1 MIKRNIDT
9 VSIVDDGRVDDTRV
23 HVKEADAPVIPQK
36 KKNCGESAS
45 IKKGFDFFPE
55 IKILRVVSDLYPYSI
70 GGLGVHVHELSKE
83 IVKRGHQV
91 TVFTCEKHPKLYH
104 NQVNGYNVYYFNTF
118 MNTFGFSAPPSM
130 LTALFKKV
138 DDFDIVHA
146 HSHLFFSTH
155 MAAFVRKF
163 KKTPLIVTNHGF
175 VSQRVPF
182 TIQKIA
188 LPIVAKWTYSNADAI
203 ICYTSEMKEEMENW
217 GIRTENVRIIHNGV
231 NTEFFRPLNN
241 NDKEYDIIWVGRY
254 VPGKGIEFL
263 IQSLSE
269 LKKEFKDF
277 KVLMIG
283 SGPLKKSIEEMVIKS
298 NLTNH
303 ITFIEKISN
312 DDLLYYY
319 NKSKLFVLTSI
330 EEGVPRTIL
339 EAMACGLPVVC
350 SDLPQ
355 LKTLIDGS
363 GILVPKK
370 DGISIANA
378 IMKILNDDK
387 FYERLSMNARQKII
401 TKYSWEDTV
410 TKTIQLYEELI
421 T

>member
-1 MIKRNIDT
+1 M
-9 VSIVDDGRVDDTRV
+9 
-23 HVKEADAPVIPQK
+23 
-36 KKNCGESAS
+36 
-45 IKKGFDFFPE
+45 
-55 IKILRVVSDLYPYSI
+55 KILRVVSDLYPYSI

-83 IVKRGHQV
+83 IAKRGHQV
-91 TVFTCEKHPKLYH
+91 TVFTCENHPKSYH
-104 NQVNGYNVYYFNTF
+104 NFVNGYNVYYFNTF
-118 MNTFGFSAPPSM
+118 INSWWFSAPPSM
-130 LTALFKKV
+130 LISLFKKV
-138 DDFDIVHA
+138 NDFDIVHA

-163 KKTPLIVTNHGF
+163 KKTPFIVTNHGF

-182 TIQKIA
+182 TIQKIV

-203 ICYTSEMKEEMENW
+203 ICYTPEMKEEMENY

-241 NDKEYDIIWVGRY
+241 NDKKYDIIWVGRY

-269 LKKEFKDF
+269 LKKEFKNF

-283 SGPLKKSIEEMVIKS
+283 SGPLKKSIEEMIIKR

-303 ITFIEKISN
+303 ITLIEKISN
-312 DDLLYYY
+312 DDLVYYY
-319 NKSKLFVLTSI
+319 NNSKLFVLTSI

-370 DGISIANA
+370 DTISIANA
-378 IMKILNDDK
+378 IMKILNDNK
-387 FYERLSMNARQKII
+387 FYEQLSKNARQKII

-410 TKTIQLYEELI
+410 NKTIQLYEELK

>member
-1 MIKRNIDT
+1 M
-9 VSIVDDGRVDDTRV
+9 
-23 HVKEADAPVIPQK
+23 
-36 KKNCGESAS
+36 
-45 IKKGFDFFPE
+45 
-55 IKILRVVSDLYPYSI
+55 KILRVATDLYPYSI

-83 IVKRGHQV
+83 IAKRGHQV
-91 TVFTCEKHPKLYH
+91 TVFTCEKYPKSNH
-104 NQVNGYNVYYFNTF
+104 NIADGYDVYYFKPLIIP
-118 MNTFGFSAPPSM
+118 FGISVPPS
-130 LTALFKKV
+130 LLPILFNKV
-138 DDFDIVHA
+138 DEFDIVHA
-146 HSHLFFSTH
+146 HSHLFFSTY
-155 MAAFVRKF
+155 MTAFVRKF
-163 KKTPLIVTNHGF
+163 KKIPLIVTNHGF
-175 VSQRVPF
+175 VSQRLPF
-182 TIQKIA
+182 TVQKIV
-188 LPIVAKWTYSNADAI
+188 LPLVTKWTYLNADAV

-217 GIRTENVRIIHNGV
+217 GVRTDNVRIIHNGV
-231 NTEFFRPLNN
+231 NAEFFRPLNLN
-241 NDKEYDIIWVGRY
+241 KEYDIIWVGRY

-269 LKKEFKDF
+269 LKKQLNNF

-283 SGPLKKSIEEMVIKS
+283 SGPLKKSIEELIIKS
-298 NLTNH
+298 NLSNH
-303 ITFIEKISN
+303 ISLIDNISN
-312 DDLLYYY
+312 DDLPHYY

-370 DGISIANA
+370 DSISISNA
-378 IMKILNDDK
+378 VIKILSDDK
-387 FYERLSMNARQKII
+387 LYEKLSTNARKMIV

-410 TKTIQLYEELI
+410 NKTIQLYEELI